1 MGITT
6 YPVQA
11 PKSYF
16 TAQLTAS
23 GSFSIPATTNMIDVL
38 LIGGGA
44 GGAGQTRP
52 STANSANYVEG
63 GAPGCIMYL
72 TNFGVTPSSAISYTI
87 GTAGAGGVAS
97 GTTAATFR
105 GSAGGNTTF
114 GGLVAPGGG
123 VKIGSNGNAAVS
135 YYRGGFGTFG
145 GHSSDFSNNS
155 GIPNSNTATWAGQ
168 DPVALGFPQG
178 VPGAFVDY
186 TNYYYNVS
194 TAIASGTYPS
204 MTPGGGFVGASQT
217 SNTNWLGITRSFSR
231 LLGDFT
237 PSSGSSGGIA
247 AGTTSGALPAGW
259 AGGGA
264 YGYGGS
270 AGTTGYVAGGGG
282 GGGGVYGLAANVFAG
297 AGGAAAANSGSGGG
311 GAAGTSGGSGAVQLM
326 NGGAG
331 GSGVIFIGYWA

>member
-16 TAQLTAS
+16 TVQLTAS
-23 GSFSIPATTNMIDVL
+23 GSFSVPATTNMIDVL

-52 STANSANYVEG
+52 TTANSANYVQG
-63 GAPGCIMYL
+63 GAPGCIMYI

-87 GTAGAGGVAS
+87 GTSGAGGVAS
-97 GTTAATFR
+97 GTVSATFN

-123 VKIGSNGNAAVS
+123 VKIGSNGGTAQH
-135 YYRGGFGTFG
+135 YYRGGFGTFS
-145 GHSSDFSNNS
+145 GHNSDFSNN
-155 GIPNSNTATWAGQ
+155 PQPQSNTATWAGQ

-178 VPGAFVDY
+178 VPGASVDY
-186 TNYYYNVS
+186 TNYYYNTS
-194 TAIASGTYPS
+194 TQVIGGTYPA
-204 MTPGGGFVGASQT
+204 MIPGGGGASSSPSQ
-217 SNTNWLGITRSFSR
+217 NTNWVGITRSFSR

-259 AGGGA
+259 AGGG
-264 YGYGGS
+264 GYGFGGT
-270 AGTTGYVAGGGG
+270 AGNTGYVAGYGAGGG
-282 GGGGVYGLAANVFAG
+282 AVYGLASSVFAG
-297 AGGAAAANSGSGGG
+297 AGGNAAANSGSGGG